1 MKKKFVEPEIV
12 RIDLNMTENIAD
24 SEQFDT
30 EYSGL
35 LNIRVKTRQFVE
47 QCHEYYVST
56 TIKPPGNIY
65 DDPNDLASALAMGRC
80 FAKASDQARAL
91 MMYGR

>member
-1 MKKKFVEPEIV
+1 MKKKFVEPEII
-12 RIDLNMTENIAD
+12 RIDLKMTENIAD
-24 SEQFDT
+24 SEQYDI

-35 LNIRVKTRQFVE
+35 LNMTVKTRQFIE

-56 TIKPPGNIY
+56 NIKPPGNIY
-65 DDPNDLASALAMGRC
+65 EDPNDLAFDLAVGRC
-80 FAKASDQARAL
+80 FAKAADQARAL